1 MTHVAAP
8 GRDIYIAKYDS
19 DGNPLWA
26 ASIGGDENDVGNA
39 LTCDAVGNVYLTGIF
54 QSGEIT
60 FTSTTL
66 TNSGFSTNDL
76 FLSKIGATVST
87 TGGML
92 ENSLTVYPNPFT
104 DYIIVEMDQVVP
116 NMTLTLTNLEGQIVF
131 YKPDFSGI
139 QLLID
144 RNNIPSGIYFL
155 NVSKG
160 IETLAV
166 KKVVIGDH

>member
-1 MTHVAAP
+1 LTNVSAP
-8 GRDIYIAKYDS
+8 AQDIYIAKYDGN
-19 DGNPLWA
+19 GNPLWA
-26 ASIGGDENDVGNA
+26 ASTGGDQNDVGNA
-39 LTCDAVGNVYLTGIF
+39 VTCDAVGNVFLAGIF

-87 TGGML
+87 TEGLL

-116 NMTLTLTNLEGQIVF
+116 HMTLTLTNLKGQIVF

-144 RNNIPSGIYFL
+144 RNNIPAGIYYL

-160 IETLAV
+160 TETLAV
-166 KKVVIGDH
+166 EKVVIGGN